1 MTSFPRSPDEL
12 TTEWLTTTLGYPVNG
27 YQVVYFSEGTGVMSW
42 VMRVLLETAED
53 KPSSLIAK
61 FPSSSSVNREGAKR
75 YNMYGREV
83 NFYQEISGSVDLQ
96 TPDCFFSEFDESSN
110 DFVILL
116 EDLTEWQI
124 GDQTAGCS
132 LAEAKTLISAL
143 ARFHASGWEPHH
155 QFPDIPSHGG
165 KQQIEGMEGTYPI
178 GWPVVLEQFGD
189 FIPESIRSAGESIP
203 KHIESLLTTM
213 CQAPVCLTHGD
224 MRLDN
229 IFFKEGEIAVVD
241 WQSICT
247 SAPEQDLAYFIT
259 QSVPED
265 VRKQEDLVAFYH
277 TELTRAGIS
286 YDLNQCRERYKVS
299 ALYLICYAVV
309 IAGTLD
315 LGNERGKLL
324 GETIIKNTFSALID
338 LDAFSLLDD

>member
-1 MTSFPRSPDEL
+1 
-12 TTEWLTTTLGYPVNG
+12 
-27 YQVVYFSEGTGVMSW
+27 MSW

-96 TPDCFFSEFDESSN
+96 TPDCYFSEFDESSN

-203 KHIESLLTTM
+203 KHMLTCAWITSFSKRARSLSLIGN
-213 CQAPVCLTHGD
+213 L
-224 MRLDN
+224 
-229 IFFKEGEIAVVD
+229 F
-241 WQSICT
+241 
-247 SAPEQDLAYFIT
+247 
-259 QSVPED
+259 VPRRPNRTLPTLLPRVFRRMFEN
-265 VRKQEDLVAFYH
+265 RK
-277 TELTRAGIS
+277 I
-286 YDLNQCRERYKVS
+286 
-299 ALYLICYAVV
+299 
-309 IAGTLD
+309 
-315 LGNERGKLL
+315 
-324 GETIIKNTFSALID
+324 
-338 LDAFSLLDD
+338 